1 MRIDIAE
8 DLAVGLD
15 NLLDLH
21 IDEEVERVDMLFD
34 ETFDLEEG
42 GKEIPFILMARQA
55 SNGEIWSRRCAG
67 GIETTHP
74 RRIDRIG

>member
-21 IDEEVERVDMLFD
+21 IDEEIERVDMLFD

-42 GKEIPFILMARQA
+42 GEEIPLILMARQA
-55 SNGEIWSRRCAG
+55 SL
-67 GIETTHP
+67 
-74 RRIDRIG
+74 DRGDMIKAVDEYRDSPSPY